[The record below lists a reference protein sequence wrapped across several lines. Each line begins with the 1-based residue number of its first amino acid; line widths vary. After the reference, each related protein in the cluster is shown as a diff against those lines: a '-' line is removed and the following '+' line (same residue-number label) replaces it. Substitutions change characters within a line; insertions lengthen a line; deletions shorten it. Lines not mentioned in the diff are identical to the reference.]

1 MSESVDPYTDP
12 ETGILRNRIGARTQ
26 AALDQAEGDLSV
38 HRLVELADRY
48 PVPPSGHLDEL
59 RGIHRHLFQDLY
71 EWAGRTRTVDI
82 RKPDGQP
89 FLPASRIEV
98 GTRFVFEELRADNHL
113 RSMSRPT
120 FIERLA
126 HHYDALNTG
135 GSALSEREL
144 FGRF

>member
-1 MSESVDPYTDP
+1 MTEQQQSPGLDPSEAYATEYRRLWDATVATL
-12 ETGILRNRIGARTQ
+12 T
-26 AALDQAEGDLSV
+26 AAVQLDHPQHG
-38 HRLVELADRY
+38 
-48 PVPPSGHLDEL
+48 P
-59 RGIHRHLFQDLY
+59 
-71 EWAGRTRTVDI
+71 VDI